1 MKILAPV
8 NNPKEV
14 DRIIGAGADEIYCG
28 VIPSDWMSKYTNVA
42 SVNRREWV
50 TANLNSFFQLKEVI
64 NIAHS
69 SNIPVYVTLNALYTK
84 SQYPLL
90 LNQVK
95 KFEEM
100 KVDALIVADLGL
112 LLTLRKE
119 KIDLD
124 VHISTGGTTFNSQ
137 TAKFYEQFG
146 ISRIVLPR
154 HLKVEEAEEIVKK
167 CPAIGFEVFILNSG
181 CKNIDGFCTF
191 QHGINEI
198 LHKQMWNLPKKL
210 NFDRH
215 FLNILRRLPKNLVKN
230 IKTDIFG
237 VDSACLLNYKVFFSQ
252 LFVNLTKKEKQ
263 LIKKNISDNF
273 SLFSGI
279 DTCGACRLSEFQDIG
294 ICSVKIVGRNYSTEK
309 KVKDVKF
316 LKTILSCLEN
326 RSLDKQKFKEHVR
339 STFRRIYKL
348 DCGKLCYYPDGV

>member
-42 SVNRREWV
+42 SVNRREWM

-64 NIAHS
+64 NTAHN

-154 HLKVEEAEEIVKK
+154 HLKVEEIARLVKG
-167 CPAIGFEVFILNSG
+167 CPSLQFEVFILNSG

-191 QHGINEI
+191 QHGISEI
-198 LHKQMWNLPKKL
+198 LHKQIWNLPKKL

-215 FLNILRRLPKNLVKN
+215 FLNIIRKLPKWLVKN
-230 IKTDIFG
+230 IKADVFG
-237 VDSACLLNYKVFFSQ
+237 VDSACLLNYKIFFSSGSED
-252 LFVNLTKKEKQ
+252 LTRKQ
-263 LIKKNISDNF
+263 KQAIIRNISENF

-279 DTCGACRLSEFQDIG
+279 DTCGVCRLSEFRDIG
-294 ICSVKIVGRNYSTEK
+294 IGSIKIVGRNYSTEK
-309 KVKDVKF
+309 KVKDVQF

-326 RSLDKQKFKEHVR
+326 RSLDKQKFQEYVR
-339 STFRRIYKL
+339 STFRRIYKVN
-348 DCGKLCYYPDGV
+348 CRRLCYYPDGV